1 MNRFRKQRLSAFTL
15 IELLV
20 VIAIIAI
27 LAGMLLPALAKAK
40 AKAQRIKCVNN
51 LKNVGL
57 AYRIWAT
64 DNDGRFPWTVSTN
77 QGGSAE
83 FRGNNGSTD
92 GTMVWAHFLAISNE
106 ISTPRILICPS
117 DKQQGNDS
125 ANLTRTEASNFFAFI
140 RLNNQTANRH
150 LSYFLGYNATEENP
164 QTILSGDRNV
174 LDPSNPASGNLWRSP
189 GTARITGPM
198 ATNQLLNNRAW
209 GFANGTHDGAGDILL
224 GDGSVQQVTSAR
236 FRESVRDAHQSTGQ
250 LLEFGFP
257 NF

>member
-1 MNRFRKQRLSAFTL
+1 MNRLRKQRLSAFTL
-15 IELLV
+15 IELIV

-77 QGGSAE
+77 QGGSSE

-117 DKQQGNDS
+117 DKRQGNDTLDRS
-125 ANLTRTEASNFFAFI
+125 EASNFFAFI
-140 RLNNQTANRH
+140 RLGNQRANQH
-150 LSYFLGYNATEENP
+150 VSYFLGFNATEENP
-164 QTILSGDRNV
+164 QTILSGDRNI
-174 LDPSNPASGNLWRSP
+174 LDPANAASGNLWRSQN
-189 GTARITGPM
+189 TARITGPQ
-198 ATNQLLNNRAW
+198 ATNQLLNNRNW

-236 FRESVRDAHQSTGQ
+236 FRESIRDAHQSTGQ
-250 LLEFGFP
+250 LLEFGLP